1 VNKEPQQRVSRHLG
15 SRPSGP
21 VILLSY
27 PHSGAARVQAMLAA
41 GTGLACTSRTGI
53 VPLCAAAAET
63 WRRVDDRDGL
73 GMSELAITATRGM
86 LAVQITMI
94 LTAAG
99 KSRWCELATT
109 DPIAARSFAQVFPDA
124 AFVCVHRGCLEV
136 IRDWIAASPWGLH
149 SQGLAPYLLSYPG
162 NSVAALAAHW
172 ADFTEALLAFEEA
185 NAQIA
190 RRIRYENATAEPGRV
205 LTGLLAWL
213 GVDDG
218 REVSPP
224 EQLPSADP
232 RGEGLPALDAEVPA
246 GLIPL
251 QLRQRIIGLHTKLG
265 YAPPEFP

>member
-1 VNKEPQQRVSRHLG
+1 
-15 SRPSGP
+15 
-21 VILLSY
+21 
-27 PHSGAARVQAMLAA
+27 MLAA

-53 VPLCAAAAET
+53 VPLCGAAAET

-73 GMSELAITATRGM
+73 DMSELAITAIRRM
-86 LAVQITMI
+86 LAVQITTI

-136 IRDWIAASPWGLH
+136 IRAWITASPWGLH
-149 SQGLAPYLLSYPG
+149 SQGLAPYLSSYPG
-162 NSVAALAAHW
+162 NSVAAVAACW

-185 NAQIA
+185 NAQIT
-190 RRIRYENATAEPGRV
+190 RRIRYENATAEPGPV

-213 GVDDG
+213 GVDGG
-218 REVSPP
+218 REVSLT
-224 EQLPSADP
+224 EQLPSAEP
-232 RGEGLPALDAEVPA
+232 TGERLPPLDAEVPT

-251 QLRQRIIGLHTKLG
+251 QQRQRTISLHTKLG
-265 YAPPEFP
+265 YAPPGFP